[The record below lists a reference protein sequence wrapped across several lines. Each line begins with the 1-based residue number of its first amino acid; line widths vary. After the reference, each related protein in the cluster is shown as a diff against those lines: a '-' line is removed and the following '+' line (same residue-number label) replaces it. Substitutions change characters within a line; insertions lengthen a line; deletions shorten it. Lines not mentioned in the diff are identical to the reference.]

1 MKRRRGGQTGGP
13 IRWPLLY
20 VGMGLEAI
28 ILVVSTVLWTGS
40 TQHASEQTVNDLVKF
55 YLEEIAERNAGNIT
69 TELDRKAE
77 QLELALTVLDESYLQ
92 SEQSIRGSISMA
104 QRINGL
110 DMFALADKEG
120 MVYTAESTFSG
131 ISRFGFL
138 SEKITQTS
146 IHMVSSY
153 GTRTMIIIAAP
164 VQTPGGISIVSAFTG
179 LDIENIIS
187 ASLLQN
193 PENKTYCSLFT
204 REGENL
210 LNISGEYQTGRYLFS
225 I

>member
-20 VGMGLEAI
+20 VGIGLSAI

-92 SEQSIRGSISMA
+92 SEQSIRGYISMV

-110 DMFALADKEG
+110 DMFALADEEG

-153 GTRTMIIIAAP
+153 GTRTKIIIAAP
-164 VQTPGGISIVSAFTG
+164 RSDARRNFHCQRLYGDEYRKHHFRVAAAESGKQNLLPPVYPGG
-179 LDIENIIS
+179 
-187 ASLLQN
+187 
-193 PENKTYCSLFT
+193 
-204 REGENL
+204 
-210 LNISGEYQTGRYLFS
+210 
-225 I
+225 